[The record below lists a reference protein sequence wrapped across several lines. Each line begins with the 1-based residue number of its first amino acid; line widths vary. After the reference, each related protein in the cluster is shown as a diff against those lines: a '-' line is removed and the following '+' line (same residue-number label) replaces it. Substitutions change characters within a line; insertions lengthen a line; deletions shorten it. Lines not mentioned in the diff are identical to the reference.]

1 MARQNRPSFFE
12 GPAVVR
18 PEAPE
23 AQPVSSR
30 AQEDWL
36 WLLWENRTNLWRWTV
51 RGLLVSTLVAFL
63 IPTRYQAVTR
73 LMPPDN
79 SSTSSSGMAML
90 AALAGGRG
98 GGDSSSS
105 SGSSP
110 GLGGL
115 GMIAGDMLGLKS
127 TDAIWIGILHSESVQ
142 DRLINRFDLRKI
154 YHARY
159 MSDARK
165 QLDQVT
171 DIAEDRK
178 SGILTIK
185 VTDGNRERSAALARA
200 YVDELNKLVAQLST
214 SSARREREFIEGRL
228 QSAKLELDQASQ
240 QFSEYSSKNTA
251 VDISAQEKAMVES
264 AAALQGQ
271 MIAAQSE
278 LEGLQQIYTDN
289 NIRAKTQ
296 RARIGELRRQL
307 AMLGGQDDSSS
318 QPGSDNNRGQ
328 ENDQLYPSIKKL
340 PLLGVR
346 WADLYR
352 QTKMQEMVYGLLRQ
366 RYEMAKIEE
375 AKEIPTVRVLDEAAV
390 PDKKDSP
397 HRLIIILLCT
407 AVTFVGAAIW
417 IVGGSYWQSV
427 DPQHPRKLLLST
439 AFGHARN
446 RFNARV
452 LPFYSRFRRKP
463 PRSDSDNGPLDP
475 D

>member
-1 MARQNRPSFFE
+1 MARPNRQGFFE

-18 PEAPE
+18 PEATE
-23 AQPVSSR
+23 AQPAALR

-36 WLLWENRTNLWRWTV
+36 WLLWENRNRLWRWTL
-51 RGLLVSTLVAFL
+51 RGLLLSTLIAFL
-63 IPTRYQAVTR
+63 IPTRYQSATR

-79 SSTSSSGMAML
+79 SSNSGMAML
-90 AALAGGRG
+90 AALAGGGHG

-105 SGSSP
+105 SGPST
-110 GLGGL
+110 GLGNL
-115 GMIAGDMLGLKS
+115 GMVAGDMLGLKS
-127 TDAIWIGILHSESVQ
+127 TDAIWIGILRSDTLQ

-154 YHARY
+154 YHVRY

-165 QLDQVT
+165 ELDGNT
-171 DIAEDRK
+171 DVVEDRK

-185 VTDGNRERSAALARA
+185 VIDRNRERSTAIARA
-200 YVDELNKLVAQLST
+200 YIDELNKLVAQLST

-264 AAALQGQ
+264 AATLQGQ

-289 NIRAKTQ
+289 NIRVRTL

-307 AMLGGQDDSSS
+307 GMLGGQDDSSPQS
-318 QPGSDNNRGQ
+318 GNDNSRAQ
-328 ENDQLYPSIKKL
+328 DNDQLYPSIKKL

-397 HRLIIILLCT
+397 HRLIIILICT
-407 AVTFVGAAIW
+407 ALTFVVAAVW
-417 IVGGSYWQSV
+417 IVGDRYWQSV

-439 AFGHARN
+439 AFEHARH
-446 RFNARV
+446 RFHARV
-452 LPFYSRFRRKP
+452 LPFYSRFRRRA
-463 PRSDSDNGPLDP
+463 PRSDNGPLDP